1 VHRQSLT
8 KYVGTKIVAGG
19 REEADDDARSILHAL
34 GGRLSLAAFA
44 TATTIATAIAVP
56 ETTASTPRMMT
67 TVVLAFSAIM
77 GWSALFT
84 WHWFGRGKPV
94 KLTPLLRIF
103 RR

>member
-1 VHRQSLT
+1 
-8 KYVGTKIVAGG
+8 VAGG
-19 REEADDDARSILHAL
+19 QENDGNARSCTHSA
-34 GGRLSLAAFA
+34 GDFPAAFA

-56 ETTASTPRMMT
+56 ETTASTPRMVT
-67 TVVLAFSAIM
+67 TILLAFAAVM
-77 GWSALFT
+77 GWGALFT